1 MIQTTKSGLASVI
14 TAIEKAVSTF
24 EGGKPIQDLKGRN
37 LSQGDL
43 VVLADAD
50 GLNNDDLTHEVG
62 DIFQFIGGE
71 VDNIGCFI
79 HCKYNK
85 RSDFFADRTLK
96 INKLN

>member
-1 MIQTTKSGLASVI
+1 MIQTTKNGLPSVI
-14 TAIEKAVSTF
+14 TAINKVIKTLEVD
-24 EGGKPIQDLKGRN
+24 EPILDLKNRD
-37 LSQGDL
+37 LKIGDL
-43 VVLADAD
+43 VVLVDAY
-50 GLNNDDLTHEVG
+50 GLDNDDITHEVG
-62 DIFQFIGGE
+62 DIFKFIGGE